1 MDLHE
6 GCGRTK
12 LFWLLALADK
22 ATLQA
27 LVEFRDAASNPTDLS
42 VPVAQ
47 ANVQL
52 ARVGV
57 CRYCGMVSNDGLL
70 AIGNVCANDECQV
83 RDEDFINLYFA
94 NASCCC
100 YDAIRTS
107 TTIKYNERTF
117 RTTRKRIPT
126 YFSSQICILIVR
138 EIYHRFT
145 WREILIFAFK
155 FKFRV
160 LICLLKNVCY
170 YLNAQRTKQ
179 K

>member
-1 MDLHE
+1 VCKEEEEAIRVDLHE

-27 LVEFRDAASNPTDLS
+27 LVEFRDVASNPTDLS
-42 VPVAQ
+42 AVPAVAR

-83 RDEDFINLYFA
+83 SRRDVLR
-94 NASCCC
+94 C
-100 YDAIRTS
+100 
-107 TTIKYNERTF
+107 
-117 RTTRKRIPT
+117 
-126 YFSSQICILIVR
+126 
-138 EIYHRFT
+138 YHRPPVPYNCVD
-145 WREILIFAFK
+145 E
-155 FKFRV
+155 FR
-160 LICLLKNVCY
+160 
-170 YLNAQRTKQ
+170 AQKTHKSLTPITQHFDLRYFLTSDFLSSS
-179 K
+179 